1 MDKIYIKSR
10 MADTV
15 GLTGGLSSEI
25 TLTSDRNDEL
35 GLKGTLYAENNFKGM
50 LDFAKGE
57 KEIHLLMKILQ
68 KNNWKV

>member
-25 TLTSDRNDEL
+25 TLISDRNDEL
-35 GLKGTLYAENNFKGM
+35 GLKALLQQGTDIKELYM
-50 LDFAKGE
+50 RR
-57 KEIHLLMKILQ
+57 II
-68 KNNWKV
+68 